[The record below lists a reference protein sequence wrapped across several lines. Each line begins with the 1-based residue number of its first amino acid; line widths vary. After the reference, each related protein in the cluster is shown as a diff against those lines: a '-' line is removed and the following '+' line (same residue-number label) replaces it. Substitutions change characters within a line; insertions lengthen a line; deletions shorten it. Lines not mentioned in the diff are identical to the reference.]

1 MDVHVGQ
8 TFGDYTITGLIGGG
22 GMGPIYRVEHR
33 LTKRT
38 EAMKVLSRER
48 ATDTEFKRFER
59 EIRVLA
65 RLNHPNIAALHNA
78 VRSEQQLLLLMEF
91 VEGRTVESIFAAGR
105 LPSTTG
111 ITYIK
116 QLLSAVDYSHQQG
129 VVHRDITPGNIIVT
143 AAGDVKLTDF
153 GLSKSFGD
161 PLLTN
166 CGDILET
173 LPYLAPEQLKGVTK
187 PDKRSDLYAV
197 GAILYEHLT
206 GQKAFGTTRRLAP
219 VLTDTEA
226 EPQPP
231 SQVDPT
237 LSPGWDSIIRRAL
250 DRNPEHRYQSAQEFL
265 VAIGQVDSTVPEVQL
280 PQLNKLTWG
289 LAILAG
295 LVPAVIN
302 SPAIASAT
310 RLFRLDTSP
319 VAPLRLLHI
328 APPYFATRTPS
339 PPPSVPSIGIPR
351 PKREVQATMA
361 NVIERPRAFASGD
374 NTLATPDPLPAKA
387 GIGLPSSAEVK
398 TPQNQPKPKKGFW
411 GTMNVFR
418 RKKSSESSTR

>member
-1 MDVHVGQ
+1 MDSSLAAELRGGMDVHVGQ
-8 TFGDYTITGLIGGG
+8 TFGDYTITGLVGGG
-22 GMGPIYRVEHR
+22 AMGPIYRVEHG

-38 EAMKVLSRER
+38 EAMKILSAEL
-48 ATDTEFKRFER
+48 ATDTQFKRFER
-59 EIRVLA
+59 EMRVLA
-65 RLNHPNIAALHNA
+65 RLSHPNIAALHNA
-78 VRSEQQLLLLMEF
+78 VRNEQQLLLLMEF

-319 VAPLRLLHI
+319 VAPLRLLYI
-328 APPYFATRTPS
+328 APPYFATLT
-339 PPPSVPSIGIPR
+339 PPPPPSIGIPA
-351 PKREVQATMA
+351 PKHVLHATTA
-361 NVIERPRAFASGD
+361 NVIERPPAFTSGD
-374 NTLATPDPLPAKA
+374 DTPATLGPTPVKA
-387 GIGLPSSAEVK
+387 DIGSPSVADSDRL
-398 TPQNQPKPKKGFW
+398 QNQPKPRRGFW
-411 GTMNVFR
+411 
-418 RKKSSESSTR
+418 KHHESV